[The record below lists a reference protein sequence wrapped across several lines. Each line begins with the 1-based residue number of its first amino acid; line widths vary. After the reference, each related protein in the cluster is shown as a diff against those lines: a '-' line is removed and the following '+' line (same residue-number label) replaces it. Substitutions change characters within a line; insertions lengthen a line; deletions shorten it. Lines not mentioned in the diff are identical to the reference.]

1 MKISLNWVKEFTS
14 VKVPNDEL
22 VAKIGAQLGVVE
34 EATDLSKA
42 YEGVVIVKVVKVD
55 SHINADKLHVCLI
68 DDGGVTKNVDRFEN
82 GGYVQVVCG
91 ALNVQEGQLVAWVPP
106 GSIVPSTHKYSEQM
120 VIDTR
125 EVRGVVSDGMLA
137 SAKELALGSDHN
149 GIMVIED
156 DVKPGTSLVEHYQ
169 LDDLIVTI
177 ENKMFTHRPDCFG
190 VLGVAREIA
199 GIQNIEFKSP
209 SWYLKADLPA
219 NPKETT
225 LPIAIKNELPD
236 LCPRFM
242 AVAMS
247 NVKIKPSPAKLQA
260 YLTRLGVRPV
270 NNVVDIT
277 NYVMLLTSQ
286 PLHAYDYDKV
296 LAQDPGAKV
305 ATLGVRYPKKDEE
318 LLLLNGKKVKPGEK
332 AMLITSQTT
341 ALGLAGVMG
350 GGDTEVS
357 DSTKN
362 ILLECAVF
370 DLYSIRKTS
379 MQNGVF
385 TDAVTR
391 YSKGQSP
398 LQCPCVLAHTIAVL
412 QELAEAKVA
421 SPVIDDDHSKAI
433 PAVAVS
439 ADFINQRLGSALEP
453 NEIAK
458 LLQNVEFNVTVNGSN
473 LTVQPPFWR
482 MDIAIAEDVVE
493 EIGRLYGYDKLPQE
507 LPARTLKPVKRNN
520 MFELKAA
527 ARRILSA
534 AGANEVLTY
543 SFVHGNTLK
552 KAGQDPAKAFAL
564 GNALSPDLQYYRPSL
579 LPSLLE
585 KVHPNIKA
593 GFDNFALFEMNKVH
607 IKDWLDAEH
616 LPKEESRLGFVYV
629 DSNKPKD
636 QLAYYW
642 VLNYVA
648 ELLAPIRIS
657 AELINLPNKAE
668 LAINEQLVAPFAKE
682 RTAIIVTASGEL
694 LGVIGEFKPQV
705 TREFKLPPF
714 CGGFE
719 LDLDVLL
726 KYREK
731 VSDYWPLAKYPKV
744 EQDITLQVDAD
755 LEYIKVMQSL
765 RDAIWKLTSDLL
777 RITVTDIYQ
786 PDADKAH
793 KNVTFHVTA
802 SSDEKTLKAEEVNE
816 WLDKAAEDLG
826 KQIGAKRI

>member
-22 VAKIGAQLGVVE
+22 LAKIGAQLGAVE
-34 EATDLSKA
+34 EVTDLGKA
-42 YEGVVIVKVVKVD
+42 YKGIVVVKVVKV
-55 SHINADKLHVCLI
+55 SEHSNADKLHVCLV
-68 DDGGVTKNVDRFEN
+68 DDGGVNKDVKRDGQGF
-82 GGYVQVVCG
+82 VQVVCG
-91 ALNVQEGQLVAWVPP
+91 APNVAEGQLVAWIPP

-120 VIDTR
+120 VIDSR
-125 EVRGVVSDGMLA
+125 EVRGVISYGMLA

-156 DVKPGTSLVEHYQ
+156 DVKPGTSLIEHYR
-169 LDDLIVTI
+169 LNDLIIDI

-190 VLGVAREIA
+190 ILGVAREIA

-209 SWYLKADLPA
+209 THYLKADLPT

-247 NVKIKPSPAKLQA
+247 DIKIKPSPAKLQA

-277 NYVMLLTSQ
+277 NYVMLLTGQ

-296 LAQDPGAKV
+296 LAMDKGAKV
-305 ATLGVRYPKKDEE
+305 ATIGVRYPKKDEE
-318 LLLLNGKKVKPGEK
+318 LLLLNGKKIKPHEK
-332 AMLITSQTT
+332 AMLITSETT

-398 LQCPCVLAHTIAVL
+398 LQCPCVLAHTVAVL

-433 PAVAVS
+433 PAVSVK
-439 ADFINQRLGSALEP
+439 ADFINQRLGSGLEP
-453 NEIAK
+453 AELAQ
-458 LLQNVEFNVTVNGSN
+458 LLKNVEFNVTVNGNN

-507 LPARTLKPVKRNN
+507 LPARTLKPAERND

-527 ARRILSA
+527 ARKILSA

-552 KAGQDPAKAFAL
+552 KAGQDTNKALAL
-564 GNALSPDLQYYRPSL
+564 GNALSPDLQYYRLSL

-585 KVHPNIKA
+585 KVHSNIKA

-616 LPKEESRLGFVYV
+616 LPKEENRLGFVYV
-629 DSNKPKD
+629 DSNQPKD
-636 QLAYYW
+636 QSAYYW
-642 VLNYVA
+642 ALNYVA
-648 ELLAPIRIS
+648 NLLGPIRIS
-657 AELINLPNKAE
+657 AELIDLPSKAE
-668 LAINEQLVAPFAKE
+668 LAINEQLVAPFAKG
-682 RTAIIVTASGEL
+682 RTAVIVADSGEL
-694 LGVIGEFKPQV
+694 LGAMGEFKPQV
-705 TREFKLPPF
+705 AKEFKLPPF
-714 CGGFE
+714 CSGFE

-726 KYREK
+726 KHQEK
-731 VSDYWPLAKYPKV
+731 VSDYRSLAKYPKV

-755 LEYIKVMQSL
+755 LAYIKVMQNL
-765 RDAIWKLTSDLL
+765 ADAIWKLTCDLR

-786 PDADKAH
+786 PDDDKAH

-802 SSDEKTLKAEEVNE
+802 SSDGKTLKAEEVND
-816 WLDKAAEDLG
+816 WLDKAAENLG

>member
-1 MKISLNWVKEFTS
+1 MKISLNWIKEFTS
-14 VKVPNDEL
+14 INISNDDL
-22 VAKIGAQLGVVE
+22 VAKIGAQLGAVE
-34 EATDLSKA
+34 EVADLSTVYK
-42 YEGVVIVKVVKVD
+42 GIVIVKVVKV
-55 SHINADKLHVCLI
+55 SEHSNADKLHICLI
-68 DDGGVTKNVDRFEN
+68 DDGGVVKDVKRDEK
-82 GGYVQVVCG
+82 GLVQVVCG
-91 ALNVQEGQLVAWVPP
+91 APNVADNQLVAWIPP

-120 VIDTR
+120 VIDSR
-125 EVRGVVSDGMLA
+125 EVRGVISYGMLA

-156 DVKPGTSLVEHYQ
+156 DVKPGTSLIEHYR
-169 LDDLIVTI
+169 LNDLIVTI

-190 VLGVAREIA
+190 ILGVAREIA

-209 SWYLKADLPA
+209 THYLKADLPT

-247 NVKIKPSPAKLQA
+247 DIKIKPSPAKLQA

-277 NYVMLLTSQ
+277 NYVMLLTGQ

-296 LAQDPGAKV
+296 LAMDKGAKV
-305 ATLGVRYPKKDEE
+305 ATIGVRYPKKDEE
-318 LLLLNGKKVKPGEK
+318 LLLLNGKKIKPHEK
-332 AMLITSQTT
+332 AMLITSETT

-398 LQCPCVLAHTIAVL
+398 LQCPCVLAHTVAIL

-421 SPVIDDDHSKAI
+421 SPVIDDDHSKSI
-433 PAVAVS
+433 PAVAVKT
-439 ADFINQRLGSALEP
+439 DFVNQRLGANLEP

-458 LLQNVEFNVTVNGSN
+458 LLSNVEFNVTVNGNN

-493 EIGRLYGYDKLPQE
+493 EIGRLYGYDNLPQE
-507 LPARTLKPVKRNN
+507 LPKRSV
-520 MFELKAA
+520 MPAKKDELLELKKAI
-527 ARRILSA
+527 RNTLSGF
-534 AGANEVLTY
+534 GANEVLTY

-552 KAGQDPAKAFAL
+552 KAGQDPNKAFAL
-564 GNALSPDLQYYRPSL
+564 GNAISPDLQYYRLSL

-585 KVHPNIKA
+585 KVHPNVKA
-593 GFDNFALFEMNKVH
+593 GFDKFALFEMGKVH
-607 IKDWLDAEH
+607 IKDWLDTEH
-616 LPKEESRLGFVYV
+616 LPKEESRLSFVYV
-629 DSNKPKD
+629 DTNQSAEKP
-636 QLAYYW
+636 AYYW
-642 VLNYVA
+642 AAHHMAYLFNQLGAGGY
-648 ELLAPIRIS
+648 IIK
-657 AELINLPNKAE
+657 LPEKTK
-668 LAINEQLVAPFAKE
+668 LDINEQMVAPFAKE
-682 RTAIIVTASGEL
+682 RCALLLSNKNDEL
-694 LGVIGEFKPQV
+694 LGVVGEFKPQV
-705 TREFKLPPF
+705 AKEFKLPAF
-714 CGGFE
+714 CAGFE
-719 LDLDVLL
+719 LDLNKVAQCTQKVNYRPLL
-726 KYREK
+726 KF
-731 VSDYWPLAKYPKV
+731 PKV
-744 EQDITLQVDAD
+744 EQDITLQVDLNMSANEVARC
-755 LEYIKVMQSL
+755 LIKAICS
-765 RDAIWKLTSDLL
+765 RDFKAMDI
-777 RITVTDIYQ
+777 TDIYQ
-786 PDADKAH
+786 AEDDKKH
-793 KNVTFHVTA
+793 KNITFHITA
-802 SSDEKTLKAEEVNE
+802 GSDEKTLKAEDVNN